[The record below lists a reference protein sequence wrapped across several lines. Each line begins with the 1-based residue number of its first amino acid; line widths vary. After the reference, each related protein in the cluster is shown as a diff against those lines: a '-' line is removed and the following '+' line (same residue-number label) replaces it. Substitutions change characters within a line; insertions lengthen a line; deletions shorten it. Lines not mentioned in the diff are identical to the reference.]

1 MRYKINL
8 YKVSRGTNSLG
19 VKVEFYISSR
29 KSSGKRGSISVTVG
43 HTENFIDIE
52 IVERE
57 ISKLECALDFELG
70 LLFEGFWVTRS
81 CFRGHNFGGGV
92 NYPLRKPPLKLRYQ
106 KTL

>member
-8 YKVSRGTNSLG
+8 NEVSRGTNSLG
-19 VKVEFYISSR
+19 VKVDFYSSSR

-81 CFRGHNFGGGV
+81 CFRGHNFGWGSITPSV
-92 NYPLRKPPLKLRYQ
+92 NPL
-106 KTL
+106 